1 MPQQAFIPWRGF
13 QEIPPDQM
21 QQQARAFDDQM
32 QGRRCIRSFSERPV
46 SRDIIESCIG
56 TAGTAPS
63 GANKQPWHFVVV
75 SDPHRKQEIR
85 MAAEERERAFYQK
98 IQETQ
103 WVDALKPLGTGID
116 KPFLTQAPY
125 VVVIFAQRFHTDSE
139 GNIHKHYYVSES
151 AGMAVGFFLA
161 ALHQAGLASLVYTP
175 APMGFLDTL
184 LDRPAN
190 ERAFCI
196 CPVGY
201 PAADALVP
209 NQSRK
214 PIEQIV
220 TWY

>member
-1 MPQQAFIPWRGF
+1 MPRPTSMPWHDF

-21 QQQARAFDDQM
+21 QQQARAFYSQM

-46 SRDIIESCIG
+46 ARDIIESCIG
-56 TAGTAPS
+56 AAGTAPS
-63 GANKQPWHFVVV
+63 GANKQPWHFAVVT
-75 SDPHRKQEIR
+75 DPQRKQEIR
-85 MAAEERERAFYQK
+85 TAAEQHERQFYEK
-98 IQETQ
+98 IQDTQ
-103 WVDALKPLGTGID
+103 WADALKPLGTGTE

-125 VVVIFAQRFHTDSE
+125 VVVVFAQRCQKDPA
-139 GNIHKHYYVSES
+139 GNIDKHYYVTES
-151 AGMAVGFFLA
+151 VGIAVGFFLT

-175 APMGFLDTL
+175 APMGFLNDL
-184 LDRPAN
+184 LNRPLD

-201 PAADALVP
+201 PAADAQIP

-214 PIEQIV
+214 SIEQIV

>member
-1 MPQQAFIPWRGF
+1 MPQPAFIPWHGF

-21 QQQARAFDDQM
+21 QQQARAFYDQM

-46 SRDIIESCIG
+46 ARDIIESCIG

-63 GANKQPWHFVVV
+63 GANKQPWHFVIVT
-75 SDPHRKQEIR
+75 DPNRKQEIR
-85 MAAEERERAFYQK
+85 TAAEQQERQFYKK
-98 IQETQ
+98 IQDTQ
-103 WVDALKPLGTGID
+103 WADALKPLGTGIE

-125 VVVIFAQRFHTDSE
+125 VVVIFAQRFQKDPE
-139 GNIHKHYYVSES
+139 GNIDKHYYVTES
-151 AGMAVGFFLA
+151 VGIAVGFFQA

-175 APMGFLDTL
+175 APMGFLNDL
-184 LDRPAN
+184 LDRPSN

-201 PAADALVP
+201 PTADAQVP

-214 PIEQIV
+214 SIEQTV